1 MKSLKSPIFKES
13 TDYISQNLQALSNE
27 IPCHLLDYWIVEN
40 NNLGETEDNPE
51 FGVFMYALLKYKRA
65 KGINEFELPTDELM
79 ELFRSWQI
87 LLSAIE
93 VNSKTEIVITPFQL
107 FDFDNLS
114 SFEITIL
121 RN

>member
-1 MKSLKSPIFKES
+1 MKSLKSPLFKES
-13 TDYISQNLQALSNE
+13 TDYISNNLQVFSNE
-27 IPCHLLDYWIVEN
+27 VPHHLLDYWIVEN

-65 KGINEFELPTDELM
+65 KGINEFELPTDELI
-79 ELFRSWQI
+79 ELFRSWQV

-93 VNSKTEIVITPFQL
+93 VNSKTEIVIKPFQL

-114 SFEITIL
+114 SFEITML